1 MKVKY
6 LRLFAGI
13 VDYGLLIALC
23 MLISSLPKI
32 SFQLLFYELSSTF
45 ILSSVFMLSYMP
57 LKDLLFRNASIG
69 KRLFKLQMVSSET
82 LEKASV
88 GKILLRNLV
97 ESIGIVMIVDLVLM
111 LLDKEKLADRICG
124 TAVIKK

>member
-45 ILSSVFMLSYMP
+45 ILASVFMLSYMP

-124 TAVIKK
+124 PAVIKK

>member
-45 ILSSVFMLSYMP
+45 ILASVFMLSYMP

>member
-13 VDYGLLIALC
+13 VDYGLLITLC